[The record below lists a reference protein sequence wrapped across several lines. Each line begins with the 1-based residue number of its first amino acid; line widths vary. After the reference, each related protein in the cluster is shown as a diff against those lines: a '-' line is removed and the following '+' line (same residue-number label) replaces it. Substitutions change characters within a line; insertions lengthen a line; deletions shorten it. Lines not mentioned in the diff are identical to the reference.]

1 MQEHYIN
8 KKTIKLGLMLVSLA
22 WFLQPLA
29 NAQSDAEIRESV
41 NICQRVADL
50 SFRLACYDRAFP
62 PPSETTESTESM
74 PVRQERVVSGDLSE
88 QQRQIQVERQQ
99 LEAERQQLEAERR
112 RVEIEPERNG
122 VGSVARIIEVEQP
135 NLRTSR
141 FITSDG
147 RVYVQSNAT
156 RVNRLPEIPFDVEI
170 QSMLA
175 GTTLLIIPG
184 PNGRGDQRIRVSL
197 ED

>member
-8 KKTIKLGLMLVSLA
+8 KKTIKLGLVLVSLA
-22 WFLQPLA
+22 WFVQPLA
-29 NAQSDAEIRESV
+29 NAQSDAEMRESV

-62 PPSETTESTESM
+62 PPAETIETSDSM
-74 PVRQERVVSGDLSE
+74 PSRDERVVSGDLSE
-88 QQRQIQVERQQ
+88 QQRQIQAERQQ

-112 RVEIEPERNG
+112 RVEIEPERDRA
-122 VGSVARIIEVEQP
+122 GSLVRIVEVEQP

-141 FITSDG
+141 FITADG
-147 RVYVQSNAT
+147 RVYVQSDAT

-175 GTTLLIIPG
+175 GTTILVIPG
-184 PNGRGDQRIRVSL
+184 PNGRGDQRIRVSR